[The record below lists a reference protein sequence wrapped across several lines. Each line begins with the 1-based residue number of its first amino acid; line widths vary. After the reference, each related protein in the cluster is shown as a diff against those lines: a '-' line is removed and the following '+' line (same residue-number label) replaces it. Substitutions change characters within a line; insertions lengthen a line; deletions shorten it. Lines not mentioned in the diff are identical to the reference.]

1 MKTSMY
7 IHNSESKPPSLLP
20 SEDISFTR
28 SDNFCVLF
36 AKLLDPTDFRGSIQ
50 IVNSEKARKYYSIF
64 FNTMAS
70 IVEGFDAKIVKIVDD
85 GLVCYFP
92 KTSDLRDDVAFKD
105 VIGFGIAAMAARQNM
120 NAMMHEEKIQADIN
134 YRISVDYG
142 KVEVAETPASGGAD
156 DLFGLAMN
164 LCSKINPKAP
174 VNGLAIGHN
183 LYQTLK
189 EIFYSHPFN
198 YGRYFE
204 LQQIGEHIWKKGDN
218 QEYNSYPVYSII
230 TNEDRNRSLFVNQH
244 SRSEQNA
251 TRNIMIVDDEQ
262 DILLTYSSMLHG
274 EGYNV
279 ETFSNP
285 HEALLH
291 FIHVD
296 RSYYDLVISDIRM
309 PNLNGLQLYH
319 RLKAINKNIKILFLS
334 ALEASEEI
342 TSMFPELKQ
351 GDIIRKPVSKEHF
364 VEKLST
370 LL

>member
-1 MKTSMY
+1 L
-7 IHNSESKPPSLLP
+7 NLP
-20 SEDISFTR
+20 SEEICFIR
-28 SDNFCVLF
+28 SDSFCVSF

-70 IVEGFDAKIVKIVDD
+70 IVKGFDAKIVKNMGD
-85 GLVCYFP
+85 GLICYFP
-92 KTSDLRDDVAFKD
+92 KTSDLRDDAAFED
-105 VIGFGIAAMAARQNM
+105 VIGFGIATMAARQNI
-120 NAMMHEEKIQADIN
+120 NTMMHEEKIRADVN
-134 YRISVDYG
+134 YRISIDYG
-142 KVEVAETPASGGAD
+142 KVEVAETSASGGAD

-164 LCSKINPKAP
+164 LCSKINIKAP
-174 VNGLAIGHN
+174 INGLAIGHN

-189 EIFYSHPFN
+189 SISDSHLFS
-198 YGRYFE
+198 YGKYYD
-204 LQQIGEHIWKKGDN
+204 LQQIGEHIWRKGDN

-230 TNEDRNRSLFVNQH
+230 SNEDRNRSLFASQH
-244 SRSEQNA
+244 PRSGQKA

-296 RSYYDLVISDIRM
+296 KSYYDLVILDIRM
-309 PNLNGLQLYH
+309 PYLNGLQLYH
-319 RLKAINKNIKILFLS
+319 RLRAINKNIKIFFLT
-334 ALEASEEI
+334 ALEASKEI
-342 TSMFPELKQ
+342 TSIFPELKYE
-351 GDIIRKPVSKEHF
+351 DIIRKPISKEDL
-364 VEKLST
+364 VEKISAM
-370 LL
+370 

>member
-1 MKTSMY
+1 VIS
-7 IHNSESKPPSLLP
+7 PPS
-20 SEDISFTR
+20 EEISFTH
-28 SDNFCVLF
+28 SDSFCVSF

-70 IVEGFDAKIVKIVDD
+70 IIKGFDAKIVKNTSD
-85 GLVCYFP
+85 GLVCFFP
-92 KTSDLRDDVAFKD
+92 RTSDIRNDTAFED
-105 VIGFGIAAMAARQNM
+105 VIGFGVAAMAARHNI
-120 NAMMHEEKIQADIN
+120 NTMMHEEKIQADVN
-134 YRISVDYG
+134 YRISIDYG
-142 KVEVAETPASGGAD
+142 RVEVAETSASGGAD

-164 LCSKINPKAP
+164 LCAKINTKAP
-174 VNGLAIGHN
+174 INGLAIGHN

-189 EIFYSHPFN
+189 RVSYSNLFN
-198 YGRYFE
+198 YGKFFE
-204 LQQIGEHIWKKGDN
+204 LQQIGEHVWKKGDN

-230 TNEDRNRSLFVNQH
+230 SNEDRNRSLLANQH
-244 SRSEQNA
+244 SKSEQKA
-251 TRNIMIVDDEQ
+251 ARNIMIVDDEQ

-274 EGYNV
+274 EGYNI

-285 HEALLH
+285 HEALLR
-291 FIHVD
+291 FIHAD
-296 RSYYDLVISDIRM
+296 KSYYDLIISDIRM

-319 RLKAINKNIKILFLS
+319 RFKAIDKDIKILFLS

-351 GDIIRKPVSKEHF
+351 GDIIRKPISKEHF
-364 VEKLST
+364 IEKLST

>member
-1 MKTSMY
+1 M
-7 IHNSESKPPSLLP
+7 NLP
-20 SEDISFTR
+20 SEEISFTH
-28 SDNFCVLF
+28 SDSFCVSF

-64 FNTMAS
+64 FNTMTS
-70 IVEGFDAKIVKIVDD
+70 IVKGFDAKIVKNVSD
-85 GLVCYFP
+85 GLVCFFP
-92 KTSDLRDDVAFKD
+92 KTSDIRDDAAFED
-105 VIGFGIAAMAARQNM
+105 VIGFGVAAMAARQNI
-120 NAMMHEEKIQADIN
+120 NTMMHEEKIRADVN
-134 YRISVDYG
+134 YRISIDYG
-142 KVEVAETPASGGAD
+142 KVEVAETSASGGAD
-156 DLFGLAMN
+156 DMFGLAMN
-164 LCSKINPKAP
+164 LCSKINTKAP
-174 VNGLAIGHN
+174 INGLAIGHN

-189 EIFYSHPFN
+189 RISYSYLFS
-198 YGRYFE
+198 YGKFFE
-204 LQQIGEHIWKKGDN
+204 LQQIAEHLWKKGDN

-230 TNEDRNRSLFVNQH
+230 SNEDRNRSLFANQH
-244 SRSEQNA
+244 SRSDQKA
-251 TRNIMIVDDEQ
+251 TRNIMIVDDEE

-274 EGYNV
+274 EGYNI

-291 FIHVD
+291 FIHAD
-296 RSYYDLVISDIRM
+296 KSHYDLVILDIRM

-319 RLKAINKNIKILFLS
+319 RLKVIDKDIKILFLS

-351 GDIIRKPVSKEHF
+351 GDIIRKPISKEHF

>member
-1 MKTSMY
+1 L
-7 IHNSESKPPSLLP
+7 NPVSE
-20 SEDISFTR
+20 EINFTR
-28 SDNFCVLF
+28 SDSFCVSF

-50 IVNSEKARKYYSIF
+50 IVNSEKARNYYSIF

-70 IVEGFDAKIVKIVDD
+70 IVKGFDAKIVKIVDD

-92 KTSDLRDDVAFKD
+92 KTSDLGDDAAFED

-120 NAMMHEEKIQADIN
+120 NTMMHEEKIRADVN
-134 YRISVDYG
+134 YRISIDYG
-142 KVEVAETPASGGAD
+142 KVEVAETSASGGAD
-156 DLFGLAMN
+156 DFFGLAMN
-164 LCSKINPKAP
+164 LCSKINTKTPI
-174 VNGLAIGHN
+174 NGLGIGHN

-189 EIFYSHPFN
+189 RISYSHLFS
-198 YGRYFE
+198 YGKYYD

-230 TNEDRNRSLFVNQH
+230 SKEDGYRSLFVNQQPK
-244 SRSEQNA
+244 SEQMA
-251 TRNIMIVDDEQ
+251 IRNIMIVDDEQ

-296 RSYYDLVISDIRM
+296 KSYYDLVILDIRM

-319 RLKAINKNIKILFLS
+319 RLKAINKNIKIFFLS

-342 TSMFPELKQ
+342 ASVFPELKY
-351 GDIIRKPVSKEHF
+351 GHIIRKPISKEDL
-364 VEKLST
+364 VKKISAQV
-370 LL
+370 

>member
-7 IHNSESKPPSLLP
+7 VYNSESKPRSHLP
-20 SEDISFTR
+20 SEEISFTH
-28 SDNFCVLF
+28 SDSFCVSF
-36 AKLLDPTDFRGSIQ
+36 AKSLDPTDFRGSIQ
-50 IVNSEKARKYYSIF
+50 IVNSEKARQYYSIF

-70 IVEGFDAKIVKIVDD
+70 IVKGFDAKIVKIVDD

-92 KTSDLRDDVAFKD
+92 KTSDLRDDAAFKD

-120 NAMMHEEKIQADIN
+120 NTMMHEEKIRADIN
-134 YRISVDYG
+134 YRISIDYG
-142 KVEVAETPASGGAD
+142 KVEVAETAASGGAA

-164 LCSKINPKAP
+164 LCSKINTKAP
-174 VNGLAIGHN
+174 INGLAIGNN

-189 EIFYSHPFN
+189 EIFYSHLFN
-198 YGRYFE
+198 YGKYYDLR
-204 LQQIGEHIWKKGDN
+204 QIGEHIWKKGDN
-218 QEYNSYPVYSII
+218 QEYNSYPVYSIL
-230 TNEDRNRSLFVNQH
+230 TNEDRNRSLFANQH
-244 SRSEQNA
+244 PRSEQNA

-291 FIHVD
+291 FSVD

-334 ALEASEEI
+334 ALEVSEEI
-342 TSMFPELKQ
+342 TSIFPELKFE
-351 GDIIRKPVSKEHF
+351 DIIRKPISKEHF